1 MAKSL
6 QRPFLLLTVAAVLFS
21 TVSFSNAIPFIVFH
35 GIGDQCS
42 GGVSNF
48 TQLLS
53 SVSGSPGSCLEIG
66 NGEKDSWFMPLVQQ
80 ASVACEKVKQMK
92 ELSQG
97 YNIVAESQG
106 NMVARGLIEFCDDAP
121 PVVNYVSLGGP
132 HAGIA
137 AVPKCGDGPKCA
149 IAEDILK
156 LEIYNDFVQDHI
168 APSGY
173 VKIPGEMT
181 KYLEHSQYLPKLNN
195 ERPDERNSTFKDRFT
210 SLHNLVLV
218 MFQNDTT
225 LIPKETSWFGY
236 FTDEGFD
243 TLLLTQQTKLYTED
257 WIGLKA
263 LDDVG
268 KVKFV
273 SVSGDHLMI
282 AFQDVVKYVAP
293 YLMQISYLC
302 EAIRRTPGNLNRYVM
317 FLQGLHF
324 LSRWPVPRPRNSS
337 RLHRSTTPFPF
348 FEPPQAFLGRRF
360 QVLFSSHRGGGSLRY
375 HQVSVIVLG

>member
-1 MAKSL
+1 MAKIL
-6 QRPFLLLTVAAVLFS
+6 QRPLLLLTVAALLFS
-21 TVSFSNAIPFIVFH
+21 TVPFSNAIPFIVFH

-53 SVSGSPGSCLEIG
+53 SLSGSPGSCLEIG
-66 NGEKDSWFMPLVQQ
+66 NGEKDSWFMPLMQQ

-97 YNIVAESQG
+97 YNIVAQSQG
-106 NMVARGLIEFCDDAP
+106 NMVARGLLEFCDDAP
-121 PVVNYVSLGGP
+121 PVINYVSLGGP

-137 AVPKCGDGPKCA
+137 AVPKCKSGPICD
-149 IAEDILK
+149 IAEAFLK

-173 VKIPGEMT
+173 VKIPCEMT

-236 FTDEGFD
+236 YNDEGLD
-243 TLLLTQQTKLYTED
+243 TLLSTQQTKLYRED

-282 AFQDVVKYVAP
+282 AYKDVLEYVVP
-293 YLMQISYLC
+293 YLMQ
-302 EAIRRTPGNLNRYVM
+302 
-317 FLQGLHF
+317 
-324 LSRWPVPRPRNSS
+324 
-337 RLHRSTTPFPF
+337 TT
-348 FEPPQAFLGRRF
+348 L
-360 QVLFSSHRGGGSLRY
+360 
-375 HQVSVIVLG
+375 

>member
-1 MAKSL
+1 MASIL
-6 QRPFLLLTVAAVLFS
+6 RRHVLLLTVAAVIFS
-21 TVSFSNAIPFIVFH
+21 IVPDSDSIPFILFH
-35 GIGDQCS
+35 GIGDKCS

-53 SVSGSPGSCLEIG
+53 NLSGSPGSCLEIG
-66 NGEKDSWFMPLVQQ
+66 NGETDSWFMPLTHQ
-80 ASVACEKVKQMK
+80 ASLACEKVKMMT

-97 YNIVAESQG
+97 YNIVAQSQG
-106 NMVARGLIEFCDDAP
+106 NLVARGLIEFCDDAP
-121 PVVNYVSLGGP
+121 PVINYVSLGGP

-137 AVPKCGDGPKCA
+137 AIPKCSSGPFCA
-149 IAEDILK
+149 IAEALMK

-181 KYLEHSQYLPKLNN
+181 KYLEHSKYLPKLNN
-195 ERPDERNSTFKDRFT
+195 ERPDQRNSTFKDRFM

-236 FTDEGFD
+236 YTDDGFD
-243 TLLLTQQTKLYTED
+243 SLLSTQQTKLYIED

-268 KVKFV
+268 QVKFV

-282 AFQDVVKYVAP
+282 SYKDVVKYVVP
-293 YLMQISYLC
+293 YLMH
-302 EAIRRTPGNLNRYVM
+302 T
-317 FLQGLHF
+317 
-324 LSRWPVPRPRNSS
+324 
-337 RLHRSTTPFPF
+337 
-348 FEPPQAFLGRRF
+348 
-360 QVLFSSHRGGGSLRY
+360 SL
-375 HQVSVIVLG
+375 

>member
-1 MAKSL
+1 MLGLIKLDRPQSFIMAKTL
-6 QRPFLLLTVAAVLFS
+6 QRPLLLLTVSAVLFS
-21 TVSFSNAIPFIVFH
+21 TVPFSNAIPFIVFH

-53 SVSGSPGSCLEIG
+53 NLSGSPGSCLEIG
-66 NGEKDSWFMPLVQQ
+66 NGGKDSWFMPLMQQ

-97 YNIVAESQG
+97 YNIVAQSQG
-106 NMVARGLIEFCDDAP
+106 NMVARGLIEFCEDAP
-121 PVVNYVSLGGP
+121 PVINYVSLAGP

-137 AVPKCGDGPKCA
+137 AVPKCKSGPICD
-149 IAEDILK
+149 IAKAILK
-156 LEIYNDFVQDHI
+156 LEVYNDLVQDHI

-173 VKIPGEMT
+173 VKIPGELT
-181 KYLEHSQYLPKLNN
+181 NYLEHSKYLPKLNN
-195 ERPDERNSTFKDRFT
+195 ERPDQRNSTFKDRFT

-236 FTDEGFD
+236 YSDEGFD
-243 TLLLTQQTKLYTED
+243 TLLSAQQTKLYRED

-273 SVSGDHLMI
+273 SVLGDHLMI
-282 AFQDVVKYVAP
+282 AYKDVVKYVVP
-293 YLMQISYLC
+293 YLMQ
-302 EAIRRTPGNLNRYVM
+302 T
-317 FLQGLHF
+317 
-324 LSRWPVPRPRNSS
+324 
-337 RLHRSTTPFPF
+337 
-348 FEPPQAFLGRRF
+348 
-360 QVLFSSHRGGGSLRY
+360 SL
-375 HQVSVIVLG
+375 

>member
-1 MAKSL
+1 MLSLIKFDRSQSFMAKTL
-6 QRPFLLLTVAAVLFS
+6 QRPLLLLTVAAVLFS
-21 TVSFSNAIPFIVFH
+21 KAPFSNAIPFIVFH

-53 SVSGSPGSCLEIG
+53 TLSSSPGSCLEIG
-66 NGEKDSWFMPLVQQ
+66 NGENDSWFMPLMQQ

-97 YNIVAESQG
+97 YNIVAQSQG

-121 PVVNYVSLGGP
+121 PVINYVSLAGP

-137 AVPKCGDGPKCA
+137 AVPKCKSGPKCD
-149 IAEDILK
+149 IAEAILK
-156 LEIYNDFVQDHI
+156 SEIYNDFVQDHI

-181 KYLEHSQYLPKLNN
+181 KYLEHSKYLPNLNN
-195 ERPDERNSTFKDRFT
+195 ERPDERNSIFKDRST

-236 FTDEGFD
+236 YTDEGFD
-243 TLLLTQQTKLYTED
+243 TLLSTQQTKLYRED

-282 AFQDVVKYVAP
+282 AYEDVVKYVVP
-293 YLMQISYLC
+293 YLM
-302 EAIRRTPGNLNRYVM
+302 
-317 FLQGLHF
+317 
-324 LSRWPVPRPRNSS
+324 
-337 RLHRSTTPFPF
+337 
-348 FEPPQAFLGRRF
+348 
-360 QVLFSSHRGGGSLRY
+360 
-375 HQVSVIVLG
+375 